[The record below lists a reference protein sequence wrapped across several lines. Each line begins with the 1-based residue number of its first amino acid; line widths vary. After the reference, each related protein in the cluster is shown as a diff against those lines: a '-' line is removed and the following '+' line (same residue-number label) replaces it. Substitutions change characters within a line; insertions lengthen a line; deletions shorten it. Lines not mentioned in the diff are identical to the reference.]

1 MTRFHPIRQTTA
13 AVALAALISALAPR
27 ASRADDPP
35 ALPPLPEIT
44 PAELKELASNPTCNC
59 RKPTADEQKA
69 LDADPVN
76 GLGKLGAITED
87 DLKGVLDELQATQK
101 DLNDRYA
108 ALMSELQLG
117 NTIEPKYHVHVTYRL
132 MDPKPVPVNSVVLH
146 GVPFSA
152 LEPYYRARPP
162 AVVKEGLI
170 SLDDMIKGLKDS
182 KDKQMKAEP
191 SLRYLSEAELDALV
205 AQTEKLAPA
214 DDQEMV
220 LGARAYKQSVDGKTI
235 YTLFVGK
242 KVGIAYRFH
251 EDLARVQHWEPKLA
265 GIGGLKIYEAVTTI
279 DNMGFGNVTT
289 ADWYTKANARVLE
302 VYRTEKDGLR
312 DLMIYEILSALPL
325 SGTLIEL
332 EKVVNSANGASWG
345 KLGMNFFR
353 DVGLVTIFLPGGTA
367 FAIGMVADGIAVV
380 LAFAIDDKDKW
391 SQLAWTAGAA
401 GVLVA
406 ARVGSILRAVVRLVK
421 LGKIQVPRAYAA
433 AVAAYQKYL
442 AALARWR
449 ELRKKPCLKVVKA
462 PPPPA
467 PPAAPPAPPAPGVPP
482 ADVATMFT
490 VLAPALDGFA
500 YDRRDPTASGVAPAI
515 VSGSA
520 VYAGA
525 SSISLAYGGD
535 GYGGSGY
542 GGSDPGAGSGDG
554 SGYGGDGYGSGMPGG
569 GSGGAG
575 SGSGG
580 GSDGG
585 GPGDG
590 SFVWVVPPDAV
601 DGCTCDL
608 GWTTAWYTTGLVPP
622 PPEDTGPPPEDVD
635 AEIGPEVIPEACG
648 DGLCSESACSLDCTT
663 DDGTV
668 LDGSDASWL
677 DAGTGSGSGAPYGG
691 DGYGSSTGP

>member
-1 MTRFHPIRQTTA
+1 MTRFHPIRRATA
-13 AVALAALISALAPR
+13 AVTLAALISALATR

-44 PAELKELASNPTCNC
+44 PAELKELANNPTCNC

-87 DLKGVLDELQATQK
+87 DLKGALDELQATQK
-101 DLNDRYA
+101 DLNDRYT

-117 NTIEPKYHVHVTYRL
+117 STIEPKYHVHVTYRL
-132 MDPKPVPVNSVVLH
+132 LAPKPVPVNTVVLH

-162 AVVKEGLI
+162 ANVQEGLI
-170 SLDDMIKGLKDS
+170 TIDGLIKGLKDS

-191 SLRYLSEAELDALV
+191 TLRYLSEAELDALV
-205 AQTEKLAPA
+205 AQTDKMAPA

-220 LGARAYKQSVDGKTI
+220 LGARAYKQTVDGKTI

-265 GIGGLKIYEAVTTI
+265 GIGGLRIYEAVTTI

-289 ADWYTKANARVLE
+289 AEWYAKANARVLE
-302 VYRTEKDGLR
+302 VYKTEKDGLR

-345 KLGMNFFR
+345 KLGLNFFR

-380 LAFAIDDKDKW
+380 LAFALDEKDKW

-421 LGKIQVPRAYAA
+421 LGKMQVPKAYAA

-462 PPPPA
+462 PPPP
-467 PPAAPPAPPAPGVPP
+467 PPPAPPTPLQPGVPP
-482 ADVATMFT
+482 ADVATMFIA
-490 VLAPALDGFA
+490 LAPALDGFA
-500 YDRRDPTASGVAPAI
+500 YDSSDPTGSRVASAI

-520 VYAGA
+520 MSSA
-525 SSISLAYGGD
+525 SSTRLAFGGD

-542 GGSDPGAGSGDG
+542 GGDPGSGSGDG
-554 SGYGGDGYGSGMPGG
+554 SGYGGDGYGGD
-569 GSGGAG
+569 
-575 SGSGG
+575 GSGG
-580 GSDGG
+580 GSDGAG
-585 GPGDG
+585 SGDG
-590 SFVWVVPPDAV
+590 SFVWVVPPDSV

-635 AEIGPEVIPEACG
+635 AEIGPEVIPEVCG

-668 LDGSDASWL
+668 IDGSDASWL
-677 DAGTGSGSGAPYGG
+677 GAGDGSGSGSPYGG
-691 DGYGSSTGP
+691 DGYGSDAGSGSGP